1 MYEDDDTYFEKQQQK
16 SIDENTILTS
26 NSLGAGGTW
35 QKVLSSQGS
44 LISVLS
50 LLCSYIYFIHFN
62 FSVGFLRWIYFIM
75 MVLHAF
81 VTFAANLIIGNNLRN
96 VVLKNQDKDP
106 NNAEFLDYED
116 DEDDI
121 ARKASLLA
129 IKRRISL

>member
-1 MYEDDDTYFEKQQQK
+1 
-16 SIDENTILTS
+16 
-26 NSLGAGGTW
+26 
-35 QKVLSSQGS
+35 
-44 LISVLS
+44 
-50 LLCSYIYFIHFN
+50 
-62 FSVGFLRWIYFIM
+62 